1 MRNTNI
7 KLKNKNG
14 ENVVYIGISTV
25 SIDGEDGTKKQF
37 SLGNLTE
44 GTIVLDFANGNQE
57 VIVPDDELYDKV
69 VILKPET
76 FIAENIA
83 QGVNIAGI
91 EGTFEGA
98 REMPTLNV
106 PSISRSSDTITI
118 TNPST
123 NGNFNK
129 GFNVYFGGELAFYQ
143 TGTTFSL
150 ISKFE
155 AEKDYSIQASCV
167 NPLMNES
174 GKSGAIVFSIYSIN
188 KVFDEYISTTD
199 TSTKISNGLKYK
211 IYLKSAFGY
220 WLPEI
225 IKVYKKMNGTDEYE
239 VTDEFFYSMYTGEV
253 SFDSIDSN
261 VKIEVIADEE
271 PHLKRPKVRIV
282 ENEFILK
289 TSFPIYSQKL
299 LFYDNEE
306 FFHEEVKLEEPI
318 AVMVESLGTTYT
330 FIQDS
335 DGYYKP
341 TNTGVNS
348 SFALAR
354 IQIVNSQDPKSIK
367 LLWMQSTEYGY
378 DYGLIGKMDVALS
391 QSTNVDSDVLLNAQN
406 QIATT
411 PMELWLEAPTGTHFY
426 DVKYRKDGGG
436 HSGWDMFQFQI
447 NIIEKVFAISS
458 DRVII
463 TDDYVLKLS
472 NIDYAQSKSAN
483 VTHHVYLDDVLTYA
497 KKEGI

>member
-14 ENVVYIGISTV
+14 EDVVYIGISTV
-25 SIDGEDGTKKQF
+25 SIDGEDGAKKQF

-44 GTIVLDFANGNQE
+44 GTIVLDFSDGNQE
-57 VIVPDDELYDKV
+57 VIVPDDELYNKV

-76 FIAENIA
+76 FKAENIA
-83 QGVNIAGI
+83 QGVVIAGV

-98 REMPTLNV
+98 RDMPTLNV

-129 GFNVYFGGELAFYQ
+129 GFNVYSGGELAFYQ

-150 ISKFE
+150 IGKFE
-155 AEKDYSIQASCV
+155 AENDYSIQATCV

-174 GKSGAIVFSIYSIN
+174 GKSGSIVFSIYSIN

-199 TSTKISNGLKYK
+199 TSTKISSGLKYK

-225 IKVYKKMNGTDEYE
+225 IKVYKKRNGTDEYE
-239 VTDEFFYSMYTGEV
+239 LTNEFYYSMYTGEV

-306 FFHEEVKLEEPI
+306 FFHEEVKQEEPI
-318 AVMVESLGTTYT
+318 AVIVESLGTTYT

-341 TNTGVNS
+341 TNKGVNGS
-348 SFALAR
+348 YALAR
-354 IQIVNSQDPKSIK
+354 IQIANSQDPKSIK
-367 LLWMQSTEYGY
+367 LLWMQSTESGY
-378 DYGLIGKMDVALS
+378 DFGLIGKMDVALS
-391 QSTNVDSDVLLNAQN
+391 QSTSVDSNVLLNAQS
-406 QIATT
+406 QTATT
-411 PMELWLEAPTGTHFY
+411 PIELILEAPTGTHFY
-426 DVKYRKDGGG
+426 DVKYKKDGSG
-436 HSGWDMFQFQI
+436 HTGWDLFEFLI
-447 NIIEKVFAISS
+447 DASETVLPISS
-458 DRVII
+458 DKIVLE
-463 TDDYVLKLS
+463 DDYVLNLS
-472 NIDYAQSKSAN
+472 NIDYTNRKSAN
-483 VTHHVYLDDVLTYA
+483 VTHVVYLDDVLTYE

>member
-1 MRNTNI
+1 MRSTNI
-7 KLKNKNG
+7 KLKNRNG
-14 ENVVYIGISTV
+14 EDVIYIGISTV

-37 SLGNLTE
+37 SLGDLTE

-83 QGVNIAGI
+83 QGVIIAGI

-98 REMPTLNV
+98 RDMPTLNV

-118 TNPST
+118 TNPSA

-129 GFNVYFGGELAFYQ
+129 GFNVYSGGELAFYQ

-150 ISKFE
+150 IGKFE
-155 AEKDYSIQASCV
+155 AENDYSIQATCI

-174 GKSGAIVFSIYSIN
+174 NKSNSILFAIYSII
-188 KVFDEYISTTD
+188 KDFDEYISTTD
-199 TSTKISNGLKYK
+199 TSTKISSGLKYK

-220 WLPEI
+220 WLPEA
-225 IKVYKKMNGTDEYE
+225 IKVYKKSNGSDDYE
-239 VTDEFFYSMYTGEV
+239 LTDEFFYSMYTGEV

-271 PHLKRPKVRIV
+271 PHLKRPMVRI
-282 ENEFILK
+282 EEGEFKLI

-299 LFYDNEE
+299 LFYDNDE
-306 FFHEEVKLEEPI
+306 FFHEEVKEDEPI

-341 TNTGVNS
+341 TNKGVNS
-348 SFALAR
+348 SFAIAR
-354 IQIVNSQDPKSIK
+354 IQIVNNEGPTIVK
-367 LLWMQSTEYGY
+367 LLWMQSTESGY
-378 DYGLIGKMDVALS
+378 DYGLVGHMDTVLS
-391 QSTNVDSDVLLNAQN
+391 QSTSVDSNVLLNARN
-406 QIATT
+406 QTVTT
-411 PMELWLEAPTGTHFY
+411 PIELILEAPTGTHFY
-426 DVKYRKDGGG
+426 DVKYKKDGSG
-436 HSGWDMFQFQI
+436 HTGWDLFEFLI
-447 NIIEKVFAISS
+447 DASETVLPISS
-458 DRVII
+458 DKIVLE
-463 TDDYVLKLS
+463 DDYVLNLS
-472 NIDYAQSKSAN
+472 NIDYTNRKSAN
-483 VTHHVYLDDVLTYA
+483 VTHVVYLDDVLTYE

>member
-1 MRNTNI
+1 MRSTNI
-7 KLKNKNG
+7 KLKNRNG
-14 ENVVYIGISTV
+14 EDVIYVGISTV

-83 QGVNIAGI
+83 QGVIIAGI

-123 NGNFNK
+123 NGNFNR
-129 GFNVYFGGELAFYQ
+129 GFNVYSGGELAFYQ

-150 ISKFE
+150 IGKFE
-155 AEKDYSIQASCV
+155 AENDYSIQAACV

-174 GKSGAIVFSIYSIN
+174 NKSNSISFAIYSII
-188 KVFDEYISTTD
+188 KDFDEYISTTD
-199 TSTKISNGLKYK
+199 TSTKISSGLKYK
-211 IYLKSAFGY
+211 IYLRSDFGY

-225 IKVYKKMNGTDEYE
+225 IKVYKKRNGTDEYE
-239 VTDEFFYSMYTGEV
+239 LTNEFYYSMYTGEV
-253 SFDSIDSN
+253 SFDSMDAN
-261 VKIEVIADEE
+261 VKIEVISDEE
-271 PHLKRPKVRIV
+271 PQLKRPKVRIV
-282 ENEFILK
+282 EGDFILK
-289 TSFPIYSQKL
+289 TPFPVYSQKL

-306 FFHEEVKLEEPI
+306 LFHEEIKEDQPI

-330 FIQDS
+330 FIKDS

-341 TNTGVNS
+341 TNTGVHS
-348 SFALAR
+348 SFAIAR
-354 IQIVNSQDPKSIK
+354 VQIVNTEEPTVIK
-367 LLWMQSTEYGY
+367 LLWMQSTESGY
-378 DYGLIGKMDVALS
+378 DYGLIGQMDVALS
-391 QSTNVDSDVLLNAQN
+391 QSTAVDSNVLLNAQSKTV
-406 QIATT
+406 TT
-411 PMELWLEAPTGTHFY
+411 PTELLLEAPTGTHFY
-426 DVKYRKDGGG
+426 DIKYRKDGSV
-436 HSGWDMFQFQI
+436 HSGWDMFEFQI
-447 NIIEKVFAISS
+447 DTIDVVLPISS
-458 DRVII
+458 DKVVLEYGYI
-463 TDDYVLKLS
+463 LKLS
-472 NIDYAQSKSAN
+472 NVDYMQMKSAN
-483 VTHHVYLDDVLTYA
+483 VTHHVYLDDVLICEE
-497 KKEGI
+497 KEGI

>member
-1 MRNTNI
+1 
-7 KLKNKNG
+7 
-14 ENVVYIGISTV
+14 
-25 SIDGEDGTKKQF
+25 
-37 SLGNLTE
+37 
-44 GTIVLDFANGNQE
+44 
-57 VIVPDDELYDKV
+57 
-69 VILKPET
+69 
-76 FIAENIA
+76 
-83 QGVNIAGI
+83 
-91 EGTFEGA
+91 
-98 REMPTLNV
+98 
-106 PSISRSSDTITI
+106 
-118 TNPST
+118 
-123 NGNFNK
+123 
-129 GFNVYFGGELAFYQ
+129 
-143 TGTTFSL
+143 
-150 ISKFE
+150 
-155 AEKDYSIQASCV
+155 
-167 NPLMNES
+167 MNES
-174 GKSGAIVFSIYSIN
+174 GKSGSIVFSMYSIN

-306 FFHEEVKLEEPI
+306 FFHEEVKEEDPI

-341 TNTGVNS
+341 TNTGINS

-367 LLWMQSTEYGY
+367 LLWMQSTESGY
-378 DYGLIGKMDVALS
+378 DYNEKLI
-391 QSTNVDSDVLLNAQN
+391 
-406 QIATT
+406 
-411 PMELWLEAPTGTHFY
+411 
-426 DVKYRKDGGG
+426 
-436 HSGWDMFQFQI
+436 
-447 NIIEKVFAISS
+447 
-458 DRVII
+458 VIQ
-463 TDDYVLKLS
+463 DL
-472 NIDYAQSKSAN
+472 
-483 VTHHVYLDDVLTYA
+483 
-497 KKEGI
+497 

>member
-1 MRNTNI
+1 MRSTNI
-7 KLKNKNG
+7 KLKNRNG
-14 ENVVYIGISTV
+14 EDVIYVGISTV

-83 QGVNIAGI
+83 QGVIIAGI

-123 NGNFNK
+123 NGNFNR
-129 GFNVYFGGELAFYQ
+129 GFNVYSGGELAFYQ

-150 ISKFE
+150 IGKFE
-155 AEKDYSIQASCV
+155 AENDYSIQAACV

-174 GKSGAIVFSIYSIN
+174 NKSNSISFAIYSII
-188 KVFDEYISTTD
+188 KDFDEYISTTD
-199 TSTKISNGLKYK
+199 TSTKISSGLKYK
-211 IYLKSAFGY
+211 IYLRSDFGY

-225 IKVYKKMNGTDEYE
+225 IKVYKKRNGTDEYE
-239 VTDEFFYSMYTGEV
+239 LTNEFYYSMYTGEV
-253 SFDSIDSN
+253 SFDSMDAN
-261 VKIEVIADEE
+261 VKIEVISDEE
-271 PHLKRPKVRIV
+271 PQLKRPKVRIA
-282 ENEFILK
+282 EGDFILK
-289 TSFPIYSQKL
+289 TPFPVYSQKL

-306 FFHEEVKLEEPI
+306 LFHEEIKEDQPI

-330 FIQDS
+330 FIKDS

-341 TNTGVNS
+341 TNTGVNY
-348 SFALAR
+348 SFAIAR
-354 IQIVNSQDPKSIK
+354 IQISNPEDPTIVK
-367 LLWMQSTEYGY
+367 LLWMQSTQYGY
-378 DYGLIGKMDVALS
+378 DFGLVGQMDVALS
-391 QSTNVDSDVLLNAQN
+391 QSTSVDTNVLLNAQN
-406 QIATT
+406 QTATT
-411 PMELWLEAPTGTHFY
+411 PIELLLEAPTGTHFY
-426 DVKYRKDGGG
+426 DVKYRKDGSG
-436 HSGWDMFQFQI
+436 HTGWDMFEFQI
-447 NIIEKVFAISS
+447 DANVTVLPISS
-458 DRVII
+458 DKVVLE
-463 TDDYVLKLS
+463 DDYVLNLS
-472 NIDYAQSKSAN
+472 NIDYKTRKSAN
-483 VTHHVYLDDVLTYA
+483 VTHLVYLDDVLTYEE
-497 KKEGI
+497 KEGI

>member
-14 ENVVYIGISTV
+14 EDVVYIGISTV
-25 SIDGEDGTKKQF
+25 SFDGEDGTKKQF

-44 GTIVLDFANGNQE
+44 GTIVLNFANGNQE
-57 VIVPDDELYDKV
+57 VIVPDDELYEKV

-76 FIAENIA
+76 FKAENIA
-83 QGVNIAGI
+83 QGVVIAGV

-129 GFNVYFGGELAFYQ
+129 GFNVYSGGELAFYQ

-150 ISKFE
+150 IGKFE
-155 AEKDYSIQASCV
+155 AENDYSIQATCI

-174 GKSGAIVFSIYSIN
+174 GKSGSIVFSIYSIN
-188 KVFDEYISTTD
+188 KVFGEYISTTD

-211 IYLKSAFGY
+211 IYLKSDFGY

-239 VTDEFFYSMYTGEV
+239 LTDEFFYSMYTGEV

-271 PHLKRPKVRIV
+271 PHLKRPKIRII
-282 ENEFILK
+282 EGEFKLK

-306 FFHEEVKLEEPI
+306 LFHEEVKQEEPI
-318 AVMVESLGTTYT
+318 AVMVESLGTTYI

-348 SFALAR
+348 SFAIAR
-354 IQIVNSQDPKSIK
+354 IQIINTEGPKTIK
-367 LLWMQSTEYGY
+367 LLWLQSTESGY
-378 DYGLIGKMDVALS
+378 DFGLVGKMDVALS
-391 QSTNVDSDVLLNAQN
+391 QSTTVDSDVILNAQS
-406 QIATT
+406 QTVTT
-411 PMELWLEAPTGTHFY
+411 PIELLLEAPTGIHFY
-426 DVKYRKDGGG
+426 DVKYRKDGSG
-436 HSGWDMFQFQI
+436 HTGWDMFEFQI
-447 NIIEKVFAISS
+447 DASETVLPISS
-458 DRVII
+458 DKVIVE
-463 TDDYVLKLS
+463 DNYVLKLS

-483 VTHHVYLDDVLTYA
+483 VTHHVYLDDVLTYE

>member
-7 KLKNKNG
+7 KLKNRNG
-14 ENVVYIGISTV
+14 EDVIYIGISTV

-44 GTIVLDFANGNQE
+44 GTIVLNFSEGNQE

-83 QGVNIAGI
+83 QGIIIAGI

-155 AEKDYSIQASCV
+155 AEKDYSIEATCV

-174 GKSGAIVFSIYSIN
+174 GKSGSIVFSMYSIN

-306 FFHEEVKLEEPI
+306 FFHEEVKQEEPI

-367 LLWMQSTEYGY
+367 LLWMQSTESGY
-378 DYGLIGKMDVALS
+378 DYGLVGQIDTALS
-391 QSTNVDSDVLLNAQN
+391 QSTSADSNVLLNAQS
-406 QIATT
+406 QTVTT
-411 PMELWLEAPTGTHFY
+411 PRELLLEAPTGTHFY
-426 DVKYRKDGGG
+426 DVKYKKDGSS
-436 HSGWDMFQFQI
+436 HTGWDMFEFQI
-447 NIIEKVFAISS
+447 DTSEIVLSISNDKVI
-458 DRVII
+458 VE
-463 TDDYVLKLS
+463 DDYVLNIS
-472 NIDYAQSKSAN
+472 NSDYTTKKSAN
-483 VTHHVYLDDVLTYA
+483 VTHIVYLDDVLSYE